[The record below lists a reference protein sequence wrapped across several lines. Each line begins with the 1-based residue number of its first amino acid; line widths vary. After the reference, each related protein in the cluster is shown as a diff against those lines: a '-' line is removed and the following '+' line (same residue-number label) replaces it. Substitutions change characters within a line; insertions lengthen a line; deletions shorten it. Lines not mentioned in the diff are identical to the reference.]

1 MAHFQVPWV
10 SLLNRFDYISQFMK
24 IFRHSQNAN
33 CDFSTFLTM
42 QIYWMFCLLCI
53 KFKLWRCTRYNIIWS
68 SLSVTCDR
76 SVVFSGT
83 PVSSTNKTDRH
94 DITEILLQVAES
106 TITPTRSGP
115 LPECFGCYVY
125 RFKLIMLSYS
135 TDQIVSK

>member
-10 SLLNRFDYISQFMK
+10 SLLYRFDYISQFMK

-53 KFKLWRCTRYNIIWS
+53 KIQIVEVYSIQHYMIKFVSNLRQVGGFLWYSCF
-68 SLSVTCDR
+68 L
-76 SVVFSGT
+76 
-83 PVSSTNKTDRH
+83 H
-94 DITEILLQVAES
+94 QVAES